1 MIIDSSLI
9 ESYLI
14 AQLPTRQISTFLSEF
29 FNRPIAK
36 AQALTRRTVEL
47 VAVVRIRMKTN
58 LTKFDFRCNHLK
70 CIFL

>member
-29 FNRPIAK
+29 FNRPM
-36 AQALTRRTVEL
+36 ALTRRTVEL